1 MNNYNILCLY
11 NDNLITGMARLKFL
25 KMFFHQLFSRSLLSF
40 SLLLRRSE
48 SVTLGVLEGSYK
60 ESLGEALGSLG
71 KLLGSLGGGMLI
83 LILLDGSITSISHCS
98 VSWLLM

>member
-25 KMFFHQLFSRSLLSF
+25 KMFFHQLFSRSSLSF

-48 SVTLGVLEGSYK
+48 SVTLEGSHK

-71 KLLGSLGGGMLI
+71 KSLGSLGGGMLI